1 MEIDNDTT
9 DFNNDNFEQQYESE
23 SDENGGEAFSHDLDS
38 SDTDAEDECDL
49 AEEIQEHEF
58 IYNGS
63 RLTVKEFNLSY
74 LWLCQRLSLPKNKR
88 AQLLAYIKTL
98 LPYPNKITSYHSL
111 VHKISINNEKSV
123 IKACSAC
130 FTETKKQPCDTC
142 ASSRTIQVAKFN
154 VYNQVERIIQRHWNE
169 IVAYKGIASFIKT
182 NYNSN
187 MYES

>member
-74 LWLCQRLSLPKNKR
+74 LSTIVSPKE
-88 AQLLAYIKTL
+88 Q
-98 LPYPNKITSYHSL
+98 TSTTVS
-111 VHKISINNEKSV
+111 VHKNTSALSEQNHV
-123 IKACSAC
+123 VPLACA
-130 FTETKKQPCDTC
+130 
-142 ASSRTIQVAKFN
+142 
-154 VYNQVERIIQRHWNE
+154 
-169 IVAYKGIASFIKT
+169 
-182 NYNSN
+182 
-187 MYES
+187 